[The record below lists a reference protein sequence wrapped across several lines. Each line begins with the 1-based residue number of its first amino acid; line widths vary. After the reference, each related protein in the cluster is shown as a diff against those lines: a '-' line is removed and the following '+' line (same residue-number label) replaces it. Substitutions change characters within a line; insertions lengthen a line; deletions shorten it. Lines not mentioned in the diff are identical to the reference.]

1 MIEEAFIESYRM
13 LCADNKDVLE
23 EFMSRGEKTLSEDSV
38 RDKLMKYQNSADNL
52 QVKKVCRNGLWSD

>member
-1 MIEEAFIESYRM
+1 M